1 MSTTTS
7 NSHPRGLYLLFFTE
21 MWERFSYY
29 GMRAIF
35 ILFMTKALFID
46 KALASNIYGSYTGLV
61 YLTPLLGGY
70 IADKFWG
77 NRRSILVGGILMACG
92 QFLMFMS
99 GSAVIE
105 GAQSASAMSF
115 MWAGLTLLII
125 GNGFFKPNIST
136 MVGQLYP
143 KGDSRIDGAF
153 TIFYMG
159 INMGAFFSPL
169 VCGTLAEPLGGSIH
183 DYRFGFLAAA
193 IGMVVS
199 TISFELL
206 KNKHLKDAEGNP
218 IGMPKARMDMKT
230 YGVIVG
236 SIAFIFALLNYKMIV
251 SAIFGAAAVAD
262 INSMAHT
269 ISEQD
274 PIAYLIYASMIIMPL
289 ILLSNRSLTKDER
302 ERIIVI
308 FILAFFV
315 IFFWACFEQ
324 AGASLTLFADAQ
336 VNRDVN
342 ISISKYFILG
352 ASVILLFFLG
362 KAFGW
367 FFEWTKIGTGI
378 VQAGSI
384 AAVVALT
391 LAGKISDFHIDEF
404 PASWFQSINPLAII
418 LLAPVFT
425 VIWGK
430 LAKVNMEP
438 SSPIKMAMG
447 LALVALG
454 YVIIAFAVHGVDSQT
469 KIAMFWLF
477 ALYIVHT
484 MGELC
489 LSPIG
494 LSMVS
499 KLAPLRL
506 SSLLMGTWFLANAA
520 ANKFTG
526 TLSALIPPGAGD
538 APAEAGAKIPSFLGV
553 EINNLFIFFCV
564 FIVLSGTASII
575 LLSLYRW
582 LVARMHGV
590 K

>member
-1 MSTTTS
+1 MSNTNS

-77 NRRSILVGGILMACG
+77 NRRSILVGGLLMACG
-92 QFLMFMS
+92 QFMMFMS
-99 GSAVIE
+99 GSAVID

-115 MWAGLTLLII
+115 MWAGLTFLII

-136 MVGQLYP
+136 MVGQLYS
-143 KGDSRIDGAF
+143 KGDHRIDSAF

-169 VCGTLAEPLGGSIH
+169 VCGTLAVMNGSIH

-199 TISFELL
+199 TISFEIL
-206 KNKHLKDAEGNP
+206 KNKHLKDPDGNP
-218 IGMPKARMDMKT
+218 IGMPKAPMDMKT
-230 YGVIVG
+230 YSVILG
-236 SIAFIFALLNYKMIV
+236 SIAFIFGLLNFKMIV
-251 SAIFGAAAVAD
+251 STIFGATAVAD
-262 INSMAHT
+262 ITSVAHS
-269 ISEQD
+269 ISELD
-274 PIAYLIYASMIIMPL
+274 PIAYLIYGSLVIVPF
-289 ILLSNRSLTKDER
+289 ILLSNKSLTKDER

-324 AGASLTLFADAQ
+324 AGASLTLFADSQ
-336 VNRDVN
+336 VDLA
-342 ISISKYFILG
+342 ISLTINKYFILG
-352 ASVILLFFLG
+352 AAALLLFFLG

-367 FFEWTKIGTGI
+367 FFEWSKTMIMGVQGI
-378 VQAGSI
+378 TI
-384 AAVVALT
+384 AIVAALT
-391 LAGKISDFHIDEF
+391 FMGKINDFHMDEF

-418 LLAPVFT
+418 LLAPVFA
-425 VIWGK
+425 VMWGK

-454 YVIIAFAVHGVDSQT
+454 YVIIAYAVHGVDSQT

-499 KLAPLRL
+499 KLAPIRL

-526 TLSALIPPGAGD
+526 TLSALIPPGAGET
-538 APAEAGAKIPSFLGV
+538 PAEAGAKIPSFLGV

-575 LLSLYRW
+575 LLSMYRW
-582 LVARMHGV
+582 LVKRMHGV

>member
-1 MSTTTS
+1 MSNTTS

-77 NRRSILVGGILMACG
+77 NRRSILVGGLLMACG
-92 QFLMFMS
+92 QFMMFMS
-99 GSAVIE
+99 GSAVID

-115 MWAGLTLLII
+115 MWAGLTFLII

-136 MVGQLYP
+136 MVGQLYS
-143 KGDSRIDGAF
+143 KGDHRIDSAF

-169 VCGTLAEPLGGSIH
+169 VCGTLAVMNGSIH

-199 TISFELL
+199 TISFEIL
-206 KNKHLKDAEGNP
+206 KNKHLKDPDGNP
-218 IGMPKARMDMKT
+218 IGMPKAPMDMKT
-230 YGVIVG
+230 YSVILG
-236 SIAFIFALLNYKMIV
+236 SIAFIFGLLNFKMIV
-251 SAIFGAAAVAD
+251 STIFGATAVAD
-262 INSMAHT
+262 ITSVAHS
-269 ISEQD
+269 ISELD
-274 PIAYLIYASMIIMPL
+274 PIAYLIYGSLVIVPF
-289 ILLSNRSLTKDER
+289 ILLSNKSLTKDER

-324 AGASLTLFADAQ
+324 AGASLTLFADSQ
-336 VNRDVN
+336 VDLA
-342 ISISKYFILG
+342 ISLTINKYFILG
-352 ASVILLFFLG
+352 AAALLLFFLG

-367 FFEWTKIGTGI
+367 FFEWSKTMIMGVQGI
-378 VQAGSI
+378 TI
-384 AAVVALT
+384 AIVAALT
-391 LAGKISDFHIDEF
+391 FMGKINDFHMDEF

-418 LLAPVFT
+418 LLAPVFA
-425 VIWGK
+425 VMWGK

-454 YVIIAFAVHGVDSQT
+454 YVIIAYAVHGVDSQT

-499 KLAPLRL
+499 KLAPIRL

-526 TLSALIPPGAGD
+526 TLSALIPPGAGET
-538 APAEAGAKIPSFLGV
+538 PAEAGAKIPSFLGV

-575 LLSLYRW
+575 LLSMYRW
-582 LVARMHGV
+582 LVKRMHGV